1 MHCWNCRVRQIMT
14 SVLRVCVCVCGIVIW
29 LEISRVWLETLLD
42 IMELLPK
49 EIISKEVSLLT
60 VFVSN

>member
-1 MHCWNCRVRQIMT
+1 MT
-14 SVLRVCVCVCGIVIW
+14 SVLRVCVCGIVIL